1 MDDFGLST
9 TASANGP
16 YNTFRLGPQ
25 RLDVYTLI
33 YNDNYF

>member
-1 MDDFGLST
+1 MDDFGLS
-9 TASANGP
+9 SANGP

-25 RLDVYTLI
+25 RQDAYTLT

>member
-16 YNTFRLGPQ
+16 YIAFRLGPQ
-25 RLDVYTLI
+25 RQDAYTLT

>member
-9 TASANGP
+9 TASAYGP

-25 RLDVYTLI
+25 RQDAYTLTF
-33 YNDNYF
+33 NDNYF